1 MHASRN
7 FFDLPVT
14 NSSPEV
20 EVGIAARAAAS
31 RLFRPIAS
39 FCVGIRWRRP
49 SINGNPVA
57 DAPSPRAPRSSRGCR
72 SLHPPQSR
80 RHGGSGSRDSFIEE
94 FLGAP
99 RLEPEGRRR
108 RFINQRP
115 HNGWCLTMARST
127 VPQLSR
133 PRRRRAAPQRSGEAL
148 SNSVMLW
155 LIVVGLA
162 VVAFYAL

>member
-1 MHASRN
+1 MVV
-7 FFDLPVT
+7 PV
-14 NSSPEV
+14 
-20 EVGIAARAAAS
+20 
-31 RLFRPIAS
+31 
-39 FCVGIRWRRP
+39 
-49 SINGNPVA
+49 
-57 DAPSPRAPRSSRGCR
+57 PRAG
-72 SLHPPQSR
+72 
-80 RHGGSGSRDSFIEE
+80 FIEK

-99 RLEPEGRRR
+99 RLEQKGGAGV
-108 RFINQRP
+108 FLISALTTV
-115 HNGWCLTMARST
+115 WCLTMARST